1 MSKQFREQGGA
12 ATMDPNPILRWIT
25 SRFMT
30 ATSSESSQL
39 KQRNKAEQQRIKSA
53 SPHQIEYFHQVD
65 DGYSHLAAQ
74 TLEQIVKRYDIR
86 LKCYLVSGPTGANA
100 PEPELLLKL
109 SRYDAFHI
117 APYYGLQ
124 FPQHD
129 GPADP
134 DLMHRAQAVIAS
146 LLAGK
151 SSDGFVAHAAE
162 VGQALWNN
170 DQGFISEL
178 EQKLG
183 FENNEKTKQSV
194 AKGNDLRSELGHY
207 SGAMFYYAGE
217 WYWGVDRLYH
227 LEQRLTELGLDRT
240 PNKPLIAPR
249 RSVESGPLLDDG
261 SLTLEIYGS
270 LRSPY
275 TAVAFDQ
282 TVALAKKTGVTLK
295 LLPVLPMVM
304 RGAPMS
310 RIKGKYILFD
320 TGREAR
326 AAKVPFGPCFDP
338 IGEPTRRAYSL
349 LKWAAAQGKEI
360 EFFSSFLKCAWIDAI
375 NVNSDR
381 GMQKMVERAGLD
393 WSAAKQII
401 GNSDWQEGLETNRL
415 AMYEHGLWGVP
426 SFRLIDQHGEQL
438 LALWGQDRLWIMAAK
453 IQQTLQQQ
461 NIS

>member
-1 MSKQFREQGGA
+1 MGKQFKEQGGA
-12 ATMDPNPILRWIT
+12 ATMDPSRFLRWGT

-30 ATSSESSQL
+30 AMSSESRL
-39 KQRNKAEQQRIKSA
+39 LKLRKKAEKQRVRSGL
-53 SPHQIEYFHQVD
+53 PHQIEYFHQVD

-74 TLEQIVKRYDIR
+74 TLEQIAKRYDIR
-86 LKCYLVSGPTGANA
+86 LKCYLVSGSTGANA

-124 FPQHD
+124 FPRHD
-129 GPADP
+129 APADP
-134 DLMHRAQAVIAS
+134 DLMQRAQAVLAS
-146 LLAGK
+146 LLAGS
-151 SSDGFVAHAAE
+151 SSDGFVSHAAK
-162 VGQALWNN
+162 VGQALWSN
-170 DQGFISEL
+170 DHVSISEL
-178 EQKLG
+178 EKKLG
-183 FENNEKTKQSV
+183 FEDSETTKQSV
-194 AKGNDLRSELGHY
+194 AKGNNLRSELGHY

-227 LEQRLTELGLDRT
+227 LEKRLTELGLDKT
-240 PNKPLIAPR
+240 PNEPLIAPR
-249 RSVESGPLLDDG
+249 QSVEAGPLQDDG
-261 SLTLEIYGS
+261 SLTLEIYAS

-282 TVALAKKTGVTLK
+282 VVELAKKTGVALK
-295 LLPVLPMVM
+295 LMPVLPMVM

-326 AAKVPFGPCFDP
+326 AAAVPFGPCFDP

-349 LKWAAAQGKEI
+349 LEWAAEQGKEI
-360 EFFSSFLKCAWIDAI
+360 EFFSSFLKSAWIDAI

-381 GMQKMVERAGLD
+381 GMQKVVERAALD
-393 WSAAKQII
+393 WSAAKQVI
-401 GNSDWQEGLETNRL
+401 GNSDWQERLEANRL
-415 AMYEHGLWGVP
+415 SMYEIGLWGVP
-426 SFRLIDQHGEQL
+426 SFRLLDQHGKQL

-453 IQQTLQQQ
+453 IQQILQQK
-461 NIS
+461 